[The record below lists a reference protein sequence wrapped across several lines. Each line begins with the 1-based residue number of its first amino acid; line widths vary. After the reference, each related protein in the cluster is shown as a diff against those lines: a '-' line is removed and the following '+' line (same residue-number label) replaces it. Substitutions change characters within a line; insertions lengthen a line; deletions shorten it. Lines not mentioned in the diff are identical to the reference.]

1 MDAAG
6 DAKKQGTE
14 PNDEQPAP
22 CGSCNKMCTKEDK
35 ALECGLCNRWF
46 HITCQGVKD
55 AMYRVITED
64 SNSDTPLLHW
74 YCKPMCS
81 KLANNFIDTLL
92 KVQSD
97 VSKLGHEVA
106 NVRGKVQK
114 IEGEFTPAMVETV
127 KNIATGVEGVA
138 AADIDREEIV
148 KLVEE
153 KQRNKTE
160 KWKTGHDAAKISSS
174 LACQNQTTE
183 KIRIGKRRMA
193 ARQNS
198 C

>member
-1 MDAAG
+1 
-6 DAKKQGTE
+6 
-14 PNDEQPAP
+14 
-22 CGSCNKMCTKEDK
+22 
-35 ALECGLCNRWF
+35 
-46 HITCQGVKD
+46 
-55 AMYRVITED
+55 
-64 SNSDTPLLHW
+64 
-74 YCKPMCS
+74 
-81 KLANNFIDTLL
+81 
-92 KVQSD
+92 VQSD